1 MSCCRQSL
9 LFILKVE
16 AICLWLSAGQL
27 LVDHLFESLIRLGAN
42 QSLAIDDEGRR
53 ALYSQGL
60 RQGGL
65 LLNEIGVFTG
75 VKAFVESLGIQ
86 G

>member
-1 MSCCRQSL
+1 MFEFL
-9 LFILKVE
+9 LL
-16 AICLWLSAGQL
+16 AAGQL
-27 LVDHLFESLIRLGAN
+27 LVDHLLESLIRLGAY

-65 LLNEIGVFTG
+65 LLDKIGVFTG
-75 VKAFVESLGIQ
+75 VQAFVERLGIQ